1 MESLSII
8 ENELVPVYTTS
19 TGEKVVYGTELHR
32 VLEVKSHYRDWVKNR
47 LNDIGA
53 IENEDFEG
61 AEILAPSGQTVR
73 DHIISLDTAK
83 EMAMLERNEKGKQ
96 VRRYFIRIEK
106 EYKASIPGMMPTGK
120 QLMALAVMEA
130 QKTITE
136 QEQAISR
143 MRPKEMFADAVS
155 ASRSTILIGELAK
168 LLRQNGINTGEKRLF
183 EWMRQQGFLISRK
196 GTDYNMPTQRS
207 MEMGLLDVKERTV
220 NNPDGSVRITKTTVV
235 TGKGQQYFINKIL
248 CGQGAE

>member
-1 MESLSII
+1 MENLSII

-61 AEILAPSGQTVR
+61 AEILAPSRQTVR

-96 VRRYFIRIEK
+96 VRRYFIQVEK
-106 EYKASIPGMMPTGK
+106 KYKAGIPGMLLIGK
-120 QLMALAVMEA
+120 QLMALVVMEA
-130 QKTITE
+130 QKTIV
-136 QEQAISR
+136 EQAISR
-143 MRPKEMFADAVS
+143 MRS
-155 ASRSTILIGELAK
+155 
-168 LLRQNGINTGEKRLF
+168 KR
-183 EWMRQQGFLISRK
+183 ESI
-196 GTDYNMPTQRS
+196 
-207 MEMGLLDVKERTV
+207 
-220 NNPDGSVRITKTTVV
+220 
-235 TGKGQQYFINKIL
+235 
-248 CGQGAE
+248 